1 MPSGKYDMYV
11 LLGSCFAQNVG
22 QMMVSE
28 GWDATVNPLG
38 TLYNAESVRQ
48 TVRAALEGGRLPMFF
63 DETMQEWRCWLAN
76 TRFRAERR
84 EDCEKMVREALDGL
98 ATALQKAEW
107 LVITLGTNVIYSVAL
122 PD

>member
-38 TLYNAESVRQ
+38 TVLTVLVKGAAAVLSSAAAASSVPDRQ
-48 TVRAALEGGRLPMFF
+48 LP
-63 DETMQEWRCWLAN
+63 QSPSA
-76 TRFRAERR
+76 
-84 EDCEKMVREALDGL
+84 
-98 ATALQKAEW
+98 
-107 LVITLGTNVIYSVAL
+107 
-122 PD
+122 